1 MLFLL
6 HQPLDSCHLVPLAHN
21 QMSYQDTLNK
31 NNTRMLMTDNNLPFK
46 KQITNTIVLWSGQN
60 ATKSP
65 MNKNNLEKQVKA
77 TLVTLAAQ
85 SAAVER
91 AGYGMVF

>member
-1 MLFLL
+1 
-6 HQPLDSCHLVPLAHN
+6 
-21 QMSYQDTLNK
+21 MSYQDTLNK
-31 NNTRMLMTDNNLPFK
+31 KNIRMLKTDNDLLFK
-46 KQITNTIVLWSGQN
+46 KQITNTVVLWSGQN